1 MWFHTIL
8 YQFFFPFLFENH
20 LLLLFVGHRWRNLGS
35 WNFSRCFSLLLPN
48 SRCSFHNPHFRGLQ
62 LISSCKVSFW
72 HDEAI
77 LYVCMCSRFKKIVC
91 VSISIQRV
99 PKGWLLPLPTG
110 FLGRKTIPP
119 IRFVSNI
126 PFFWVLIVSWNPL
139 SRSPSFTKSVHFPWS
154 FSTILSLPQFSSFS
168 FFVRLPPFNIHLFF
182 LLSKPITLTTGQKL
196 APYLFVRRIMFPH
209 CVTSKFSSTYI
220 PSHPSISLR
229 PPTKNP

>member
-35 WNFSRCFSLLLPN
+35 WNFSRCFPLLLPN

-77 LYVCMCSRFKKIVC
+77 VYVCMCSRFKKIVC

-110 FLGRKTIPP
+110 FLGRKTIPR

-126 PFFWVLIVSWNPL
+126 PFFLGSDCFLKSSFAVLYEIC
-139 SRSPSFTKSVHFPWS
+139 S
-154 FSTILSLPQFSSFS
+154 FSLVL
-168 FFVRLPPFNIHLFF
+168 FNDSIAASILFF
-182 LLSKPITLTTGQKL
+182 L
-196 APYLFVRRIMFPH
+196 Y
-209 CVTSKFSSTYI
+209 
-220 PSHPSISLR
+220 LR
-229 PPTKNP
+229 PVAPV